1 MTPGH
6 TAGAAEQAAAQADR
20 AAAQARR
27 APLRR
32 PPSGRPLRV
41 KMISPAK
48 TAADSRYWRSIKYSL
63 FPPLGLA
70 TLAGYLD
77 PNDEADL
84 QDEHVET
91 LRLDDEPDLVVIE
104 AYITSARRAY
114 RYADH
119 YRARGAYVCL
129 GGLHPTSLP
138 EEAARHAD
146 SVFCGPGE
154 DTWPAFLA
162 DFRVGRPRPLYHS
175 RGRTLAGLPPA
186 RRDLIKRERYL
197 VPNSL
202 VVSRGCP
209 HTCDFC
215 YKEAF
220 FRGGRSFYVQA
231 VDDALAEID
240 RLPGRHLYFL
250 DDNLFGSPP
259 FAEALFDGMRGT
271 GRVWQ
276 AAGTVGAVLRPGLLE
291 QAVESGLRSL
301 FIGFETLNEENLV
314 GAGKMQNLAV
324 LSRHD
329 AARGARGG
337 TSGAPL
343 GLPQYDAAVRR
354 LHDLGVMVNG
364 AFVFGMDHDHPAVFS
379 RTVEWALSR
388 GIETATFH
396 IMTPYPGTR
405 LEARLA
411 AEGRITSHDWDLY
424 DTRHA
429 VFAPAG
435 MTAEQLETGYW
446 GAYRE
451 FYRWRNIL
459 RASFAHGDAREHVRH
474 LAYTSGWKKLEPM
487 WDRVIRSGQV
497 HRFLPLLET
506 ILDRFGSGDG
516 AMPARLGRASTLV
529 PALLD
534 AQTPAAAR
542 LP

>member
-1 MTPGH
+1 MS
-6 TAGAAEQAAAQADR
+6 AAH
-20 AAAQARR
+20 ARR

-32 PPSGRPLRV
+32 PPAGRPLRV

-48 TAADSRYWRSIKYSL
+48 TAADSVFWRSIKYSL

-77 PNDEADL
+77 PDDEVDL
-84 QDEHVET
+84 QDEHVEK
-91 LRLDDEPDLVVIE
+91 LCLDDAPDLVVIE
-104 AYITSARRAY
+104 AYITSAGRAY

-119 YRARGAYVCL
+119 YRAKGAYVCL

-154 DTWPAFLA
+154 DTWPAFLR
-162 DFRVGRPRPLYHS
+162 DFRAGRPKPLYRS
-175 RGRTLAGLPPA
+175 AERTLTGMPPA

-209 HTCDFC
+209 HLCDFC

-220 FRGGRSFYVQA
+220 FLGGKSFYVQA

-259 FAEALFDGMRGT
+259 FAEALFDGLRGM
-271 GRVWQ
+271 GRLWQ
-276 AAGTVGAVLRPGLLE
+276 AAGTVEAVLRPGLLE
-291 QAVESGLRSL
+291 KAVDSGLRSL
-301 FIGFETLNEENLV
+301 FVGFETLSEANLR
-314 GAGKMQNLAV
+314 GAGKTQNLA
-324 LSRHD
+324 
-329 AARGARGG
+329 GA
-337 TSGAPL
+337 
-343 GLPQYDAAVRR
+343 GLPPYDAAVRR

-364 AFVFGMDHDHPAVFS
+364 AFVFGMDADDTSVFP
-379 RTVEWALSR
+379 RTVEWAVGR

-405 LEARLA
+405 LERRLA
-411 AEGRITSHDWDLY
+411 TEGRITSRDWDRY

-429 VFAPAG
+429 VFRPAR
-435 MTAEQLETGYW
+435 MTAQELQSGYW
-446 GAYRE
+446 SAYRE
-451 FYRWRNIL
+451 FYSWRNIW
-459 RASFAHGDAREHVRH
+459 RASFAHGDLREHARH

-487 WDRVIRSGQV
+487 WDWAIRSGQV
-497 HRFLPLLET
+497 HRFLPLLEAV
-506 ILDRFGSGDG
+506 LDRFGSGGG
-516 AMPARLGRASTLV
+516 AMPARLAQRTRGCTTGPSEHAAPSRA
-529 PALLD
+529 
-534 AQTPAAAR
+534 TPIRA
-542 LP
+542 

>member
-1 MTPGH
+1 MGR
-6 TAGAAEQAAAQADR
+6 AAE
-20 AAAQARR
+20 AAQARR

-48 TAADSRYWRSIKYSL
+48 TAADSRHWRSIKYSL

-77 PNDEADL
+77 PDDEVDL
-84 QDEHVET
+84 QDEHVEQ

-104 AYITSARRAY
+104 AYITSAGRAY

-154 DTWPAFLA
+154 DIWPAFLA
-162 DFRVGRPRPLYHS
+162 DFRAGRPKPLYRS
-175 RGRTLAGLPPA
+175 TERTLAGLPPA

-209 HTCDFC
+209 HVCDFC

-259 FAEALFDGMRGT
+259 FAEALFDGLNGM
-271 GRVWQ
+271 GRLWQ
-276 AAGTVGAVLRPGLLE
+276 AAGTVEAVLRPGLLE
-291 QAVESGLRSL
+291 KAVESGLRSL
-301 FIGFETLNEENLV
+301 FIGFETLDERQPARRRQDAEPGRRARQPV
-314 GAGKMQNLAV
+314 RAAGPPARRPTTPR
-324 LSRHD
+324 S
-329 AARGARGG
+329 AACTTSASWSTAR
-337 TSGAPL
+337 
-343 GLPQYDAAVRR
+343 
-354 LHDLGVMVNG
+354 
-364 AFVFGMDHDHPAVFS
+364 FVFGMDHDDPSVFR

-388 GIETATFH
+388 GVETATFH

-405 LEARLA
+405 LERRLA
-411 AEGRITSHDWDLY
+411 AEGRITSRDWDRY

-429 VFAPAG
+429 VFRPAG
-435 MTAEQLETGYW
+435 MTADAARDRLLGRLPGLLPLEQ
-446 GAYRE
+446 
-451 FYRWRNIL
+451 
-459 RASFAHGDAREHVRH
+459 H
-474 LAYTSGWKKLEPM
+474 LAL
-487 WDRVIRSGQV
+487 RL
-497 HRFLPLLET
+497 LP
-506 ILDRFGSGDG
+506 RR
-516 AMPARLGRASTLV
+516 PARARPPPRVHQRLEEARAHVGLGDPQRPGAPL
-529 PALLD
+529 
-534 AQTPAAAR
+534 PAAAR
-542 LP
+542 DDPRPLRQRRRSHAGPAAPAGRSGGWPAGPCRHPCGRA

>member
-1 MTPGH
+1 M
-6 TAGAAEQAAAQADR
+6 
-20 AAAQARR
+20 RR
-27 APLRR
+27 A
-32 PPSGRPLRV
+32 GPLRV

-77 PNDEADL
+77 PDDEVDL

-91 LRLDDEPDLVVIE
+91 LRLDDDPDLVVIE
-104 AYITSARRAY
+104 AYITSAGRAY

-154 DTWPAFLA
+154 DTWPAFLR
-162 DFRVGRPRPLYHS
+162 DFRAGRPKPLYRS
-175 RGRTLAGLPPA
+175 TERTLAGLPPA

-209 HTCDFC
+209 HLCDFC

-231 VDDALAEID
+231 VEDALAEID

-259 FAEALFDGMRGT
+259 FAGALFDGLKGM
-271 GRVWQ
+271 GRLWQ
-276 AAGTVGAVLRPGLLE
+276 AAGTVEAVLRPGLLE
-291 QAVESGLRSL
+291 KAVESGLRSL
-301 FIGFETLNEENLV
+301 FIGFETLDEANLL
-314 GAGKMQNLAV
+314 GAGKTQNLA
-324 LSRHD
+324 
-329 AARGARGG
+329 GA
-337 TSGAPL
+337 SAGAP
-343 GLPQYDAAVRR
+343 PYDAAVRR
-354 LHDLGVMVNG
+354 LHDLGVMVNA
-364 AFVFGMDHDHPAVFS
+364 AFVFGMDHDDTSVFP
-379 RTVEWALSR
+379 RTVEWAVSR

-405 LEARLA
+405 LARRLA
-411 AEGRITSHDWDLY
+411 AEGRVTSHDWDLY

-429 VFAPAG
+429 VFTPAG
-435 MTAEQLETGYW
+435 MSAEQLEAGYW
-446 GAYRE
+446 RAYRE
-451 FYRWRNIL
+451 FYGWRNIL

-487 WDRVIRSGQV
+487 WDWAIRSGQV

-506 ILDRFGSGDG
+506 VLDRFGSGGG
-516 AMPARLGRASTLV
+516 AMPARLERSAPRHRAAKHKA
-529 PALLD
+529 PACG
-534 AQTPAAAR
+534 
-542 LP
+542 

>member
-1 MTPGH
+1 VS
-6 TAGAAEQAAAQADR
+6 GADVR
-20 AAAQARR
+20 TRVTG
-27 APLRR
+27 
-32 PPSGRPLRV
+32 GRPLRV

-48 TAADSRYWRSIKYSL
+48 TAPDSRFWRSIKYSL

-70 TLAGYLD
+70 TLAGYLEPD
-77 PNDEADL
+77 DEVDL

-104 AYITSARRAY
+104 AYITSAHRAY

-138 EEAARHAD
+138 EEAAPHAD

-154 DTWPAFLA
+154 DTWPAFLR
-162 DFRVGRPRPLYHS
+162 DFRAGRPEPLYRS
-175 RGRTLAGLPPA
+175 TERTLAGLPPA

-209 HTCDFC
+209 HVCDFC

-231 VDDALAEID
+231 VEDALAEID

-259 FAEALFDGMRGT
+259 FAEALFDGLKGG

-276 AAGTVGAVLRPGLLE
+276 AAGTVEAVLRPGLLE
-291 QAVESGLRSL
+291 KAVESGLRSL
-301 FIGFETLNEENLV
+301 FVGFETLDETNLR
-314 GAGKMQNLAV
+314 GAGKTQNLGG
-324 LSRHD
+324 L
-329 AARGARGG
+329 AR
-337 TSGAPL
+337 
-343 GLPQYDAAVRR
+343 YDAAVER

-364 AFVFGMDHDHPAVFS
+364 AFVFGMDHDDPSVFP

-411 AEGRITSHDWDLY
+411 AEGRITSRDWDLY

-429 VFAPAG
+429 VFTPAE
-435 MTAEQLETGYW
+435 MTVEQLEAGYR

-459 RASFAHGDAREHVRH
+459 RASLSHGDAREHARH
-474 LAYTSGWKKLEPM
+474 FAYTTGWKKLEPM

-506 ILDRFGSGDG
+506 ILDRFGSGGG
-516 AMPARLGRASTLV
+516 AMPGRLRPPARQ
-529 PALLD
+529 PAGLP
-534 AQTPAAAR
+534 QETPARQAAR
-542 LP
+542 DFKRTAGPSASLPGPAS

>member
-1 MTPGH
+1 M
-6 TAGAAEQAAAQADR
+6 R
-20 AAAQARR
+20 AAQARR
-27 APLRR
+27 APLH
-32 PPSGRPLRV
+32 RPLRV

-48 TAADSRYWRSIKYSL
+48 TAADSVYWRSIKYSL

-77 PNDEADL
+77 PDDEIDL

-91 LRLDDEPDLVVIE
+91 LRFDDEPDLVVIE
-104 AYITSARRAY
+104 AYITSANRAY

-119 YRARGAYVCL
+119 YRRKGAYVCL
-129 GGLHPTSLP
+129 GGLHPTSRP
-138 EEAARHAD
+138 EEAALHAD

-162 DFRVGRPRPLYHS
+162 DFRAGRPKPLYRS
-175 RGRTLAGLPPA
+175 TVRTLAGLPPA

-209 HTCDFC
+209 HVCDFC

-220 FRGGRSFYVQA
+220 FKGGRSFYVQA
-231 VDDALAEID
+231 VDEALAEID

-259 FAEALFDGMRGT
+259 FAEALFDGLKGM
-271 GRVWQ
+271 GRLWQ
-276 AAGTVGAVLRPGLLE
+276 AAGTVQAVLQPGLLE
-291 QAVESGLRSL
+291 KAVASGLRSL
-301 FIGFETLNEENLV
+301 FIGFETLSAGNLQS
-314 GAGKMQNLAV
+314 AGKTQNLGTGGGALPPSAV
-324 LSRHD
+324 AFAQAGGGGVPPY
-329 AARGARGG
+329 AAAI
-337 TSGAPL
+337 
-343 GLPQYDAAVRR
+343 RR

-364 AFVFGMDHDHPAVFS
+364 AFVFGMDEDDPSVFAHTVDWAVQQ
-379 RTVEWALSR
+379 

-405 LEARLA
+405 LERRLT
-411 AEGRITSHDWDLY
+411 AEGRVTTRDWDRY

-429 VFAPAG
+429 VFRPSR
-435 MTAEQLETGYW
+435 MTAAELERGYW

-451 FYRWRNIL
+451 FYRWSSIWK
-459 RASFAHGDAREHVRH
+459 AAFAHGDLREHARH

-487 WDRVIRSGQV
+487 WDWAIRSGQV
-497 HRFLPLLET
+497 HRFLPLLEA
-506 ILDRFGSGDG
+506 ILDRFGSGGG
-516 AMPARLGRASTLV
+516 AMPGRLSPPARPQLSRT
-529 PALLD
+529 
-534 AQTPAAAR
+534 AAR
-542 LP
+542 RAAPWLPAF

>member
-1 MTPGH
+1 VK
-6 TAGAAEQAAAQADR
+6 
-20 AAAQARR
+20 
-27 APLRR
+27 
-32 PPSGRPLRV
+32 V

-48 TAADSRYWRSIKYSL
+48 TAADSVYWRSIKYSL

-77 PNDEADL
+77 PDDEIDL
-84 QDEHVET
+84 QDEHVEK

-104 AYITSARRAY
+104 AYITSANRAY

-119 YRARGAYVCL
+119 YRAKGAYVCL

-154 DTWPAFLA
+154 DTWPAFLK
-162 DFRVGRPRPLYHS
+162 DFRAGRPKPLYRS
-175 RGRTLAGLPPA
+175 TVRTLAGLPPA

-209 HTCDFC
+209 HFCDFC

-220 FRGGRSFYVQA
+220 FKGGKSFYVQA

-250 DDNLFGSPP
+250 DDNLFGSPR
-259 FAEALFDGMRGT
+259 FAEALFDGLEGM
-271 GRVWQ
+271 GRLWQ
-276 AAGTVGAVLRPGLLE
+276 AAGTVQGVLQPGLLE
-291 QAVESGLRSL
+291 KAVESGLRSL
-301 FIGFETLNEENLV
+301 FIGFETLSAGNLQRAGKV
-314 GAGKMQNLAV
+314 QNLGAGGGDLPP
-324 LSRHD
+324 H
-329 AARGARGG
+329 AAASAQAGR
-337 TSGAPL
+337 TP
-343 GLPQYDAAVRR
+343 PYDAAIRR

-364 AFVFGMDHDHPAVFS
+364 AFVFGMDEDDPSVFA
-379 RTVEWALSR
+379 RTVDWAVSQ

-405 LEARLA
+405 LERRLA
-411 AEGRITSHDWDLY
+411 TEGRVTTREWDLY

-429 VFAPAG
+429 VFRPAG
-435 MTAEQLETGYW
+435 MTAAELEAGYW
-446 GAYRE
+446 SAYRE
-451 FYRWRNIL
+451 FYRWSNVWKG
-459 RASFAHGDAREHVRH
+459 AFAHGDLREHTRH

-487 WDRVIRSGQV
+487 WDWAIRSGQV

-506 ILDRFGSGDG
+506 ILDRFGSGGG
-516 AMPARLGRASTLV
+516 AMPKRQERRVARAWPQPGFSRHAHS
-529 PALLD
+529 
-534 AQTPAAAR
+534 AAR
-542 LP
+542 RFADAFQR